1 MFDYKNFNWREAT
14 SNDSGQSSAA
24 LFICFWFGL
33 SLILLTLIV
42 GVLMVI
48 NAFHK
53 IEVDFTPV
61 LTFIGLQM
69 TAVLTYLFGRLN
81 SNNKVKVANNESNKE
96 L

>member
-1 MFDYKNFNWREAT
+1 MMFDYKNFNWREAT
-14 SNDSGQSSAA
+14 SNDKGQSSAA

-33 SLILLTLIV
+33 SLILLTIIV
-42 GVLMVI
+42 GVLMCI

-61 LTFIGLQM
+61 LTFVGLQM

-81 SNNKVKVANNESNKE
+81 SNNKVKLSNENN
-96 L
+96 